1 MNVNAAMQTPI
12 SKVKTDKT

>member
-1 MNVNAAMQTPI
+1 MNVNATMQTPI

>member
-12 SKVKTDKT
+12 SKVKTDKR